1 MFERR
6 HERDSTT
13 PKVLFKEVKEVKQ
26 NFAYQCNYASF
37 SRIMECVIVPN
48 FFELRFK
55 SIRVCLKRVIKTDL
69 RIVCPTMFF
78 QYFLKIFCDQKRD
91 NGRIWPNIPT

>member
-1 MFERR
+1 
-6 HERDSTT
+6 
-13 PKVLFKEVKEVKQ
+13 
-26 NFAYQCNYASF
+26 
-37 SRIMECVIVPN
+37 MECVIVPN

-78 QYFLKIFCDQKRD
+78 QYFLKIFCDQKEIMGGYGQTFQRE
-91 NGRIWPNIPT
+91 NPRYRNKLKITFS